1 MREWIPV
8 PGSPKSRLLAAGT
21 ARFEAEGFERA
32 AVTAIARDAGTTTGA
47 LYHHFGSKQGLFD
60 AIREEMERRV
70 RDRMEGAH
78 AALGGGRAGLTAALL
93 VGFDAAVRF
102 GAARILSDPAAPT
115 ARDALVPALR
125 ALAADAPPDLV
136 ATIREAQANAQLI
149 GASDLPQV
157 DVQGSAARSRSE
169 TGIVET
175 NSATLGVSWLVD
187 LFGSTRAAR
196 QGASARLDAA
206 YLSAEVARLTGFV
219 RRWVEELVER
229 YNRFGPASLGDR
241 RRGNGAKPKI
251 LTPEVLAT
259 LRERVQSP
267 PDDGGVWT
275 AKKAAAVMAVELG
288 LASVA
293 AQRGWEALRAIGW
306 TIQRPRPQHARAATP
321 KEQEAFKNVWPAPS
335 ARGF

>member
-125 ALAADAPPDLV
+125 ALAADAPPM
-136 ATIREAQANAQLI
+136 AAEALA
-149 GASDLPQV
+149 GA
-157 DVQGSAARSRSE
+157 
-169 TGIVET
+169 
-175 NSATLGVSWLVD
+175 
-187 LFGSTRAAR
+187 FRAALAAVAA
-196 QGASARLDAA
+196 GASASDA
-206 YLSAEVARLTGFV
+206 
-219 RRWVEELVER
+219 
-229 YNRFGPASLGDR
+229 
-241 RRGNGAKPKI
+241 
-251 LTPEVLAT
+251 
-259 LRERVQSP
+259 RE
-267 PDDGGVWT
+267 
-275 AKKAAAVMAVELG
+275 G
-288 LASVA
+288 LAWTLAVA
-293 AQRGWEALRAIGW
+293 PPPHGG
-306 TIQRPRPQHARAATP
+306 AA
-321 KEQEAFKNVWPAPS
+321 
-335 ARGF
+335 